1 MDILDLLNDDDGS
14 AEWEFED
21 SDVDDE
27 ESSEND
33 AAIAE
38 DEAST
43 EADSDDASETAT
55 RLLPIPQRLTGNAY
69 VDGLI
74 RESGLHIIRDREVSL
89 AYKERGKLGLF
100 SLFFTREY
108 RDSLRRWTN
117 EILKDKGKDEATLFE
132 IVAYIGLEIA
142 MSIIPLTEIKELW
155 SQKLFLGQLDFTK
168 TMARNRFESI
178 RARFQVH
185 APGSVPVVRREQD
198 PLWHSRRLLAQ
209 LQQKFASIA
218 VPVGAI
224 SLDEITVRT
233 KARSSAKTFMPSKP

>member
-74 RESGLHIIRDREVSL
+74 
-89 AYKERGKLGLF
+89 
-100 SLFFTREY
+100 
-108 RDSLRRWTN
+108 
-117 EILKDKGKDEATLFE
+117 
-132 IVAYIGLEIA
+132 
-142 MSIIPLTEIKELW
+142 
-155 SQKLFLGQLDFTK
+155 
-168 TMARNRFESI
+168 
-178 RARFQVH
+178 
-185 APGSVPVVRREQD
+185 
-198 PLWHSRRLLAQ
+198 
-209 LQQKFASIA
+209 
-218 VPVGAI
+218 
-224 SLDEITVRT
+224 
-233 KARSSAKTFMPSKP
+233 